1 MNQIDDD
8 FDELEHQYSVRPNKS
23 AIKRENAALEELGED
38 LIALPVDRL
47 NGLALPNELF
57 EAVKLAQNI
66 ANHHGAAK
74 RQRKFI
80 TKLLREMD
88 VSPIR
93 EQLERHSNLSAR
105 ATHQLHHVERW
116 RDRLLKGGDHELNA
130 LMAEYPDAERQKLR
144 QLIRDAHK
152 EYETEAS
159 PRSARLLFKYLR
171 ELLSDGKDEEFSSGD
186 SGEYSVFNIK

>member
-1 MNQIDDD
+1 MNQTDDD
-8 FDELEHQYSVRPNKS
+8 FDELEHQYSIRPNKS
-23 AIKRENAALEELGED
+23 AIKRENAALEELGEE
-38 LIALPVDRL
+38 LIALPKDQL
-47 NGLALPNELF
+47 NGLDLPVELF
-57 EAVKLAQNI
+57 EAIKLAQSI
-66 ANHHGAAK
+66 ANHHGASK

-105 ATHQLHHVERW
+105 AVHQLHHVERW
-116 RDRLLKGGDHELNA
+116 RDRLLKGGDHDLNA

-152 EYETEAS
+152 EHETEAS
-159 PRSARLLFKYLR
+159 PHSARLLFKYLR
-171 ELLSDGKDEEFSSGD
+171 ELFSDGSDGKFSGGDLEE
-186 SGEYSVFNIK
+186 

>member
-1 MNQIDDD
+1 MNSTDDN
-8 FDELEHQYSVRPNKS
+8 FEELEIEYAVRPNKS
-23 AIKRENAALEELGED
+23 AIKRESAALEALGEE
-38 LIALPVDRL
+38 LIALPKDRL
-47 NGLALPNELF
+47 NGLDLSDELLA
-57 EAVKLAQNI
+57 AVKLAQSI
-66 ANHHGAAK
+66 ASHHGASK

-88 VSPIR
+88 VSPIL

-105 ATHQLHHVERW
+105 AVHQLHLVERW
-116 RDRLLKGGDHELNA
+116 RDRLLKGGDQELNT

-152 EYETEAS
+152 EHENEAS

-171 ELLSDGKDEEFSSGD
+171 DLLSDGTNEEFSSDD
-186 SGEYSVFNIK
+186 SGE